1 MKTSVSDNFHNLIAL
16 WLDQLDQLSTLFAR
30 RPTTTPSL
38 FCFCP
43 LATLSGSQG
52 CQLSC
57 IAGAATLHQS
67 IPSNISAASICSVA
81 LPMTRENYFEW
92 STWKAVHP
100 VTVVN
105 FVLLLWIGIVSLTFW
120 GTTAISDYNHR
131 QITCNCPWN
140 VRWSILHR
148 DLNLLTQL
156 RHKLQGSAKSI
167 GRL

>member
-1 MKTSVSDNFHNLIAL
+1 MKASVSDNFHNLIAL
-16 WLDQLDQLSTLFAR
+16 WLDQLSTLFAR
-30 RPTTTPSL
+30 RPTTTPSI

-43 LATLSGSQG
+43 LATLSVSQG

-57 IAGAATLHQS
+57 IAGVPPCIRVSHLTSLLLQFAALRFQWHERITLCDLLGKQLT
-67 IPSNISAASICSVA
+67 P
-81 LPMTRENYFEW
+81 
-92 STWKAVHP
+92 HP

-120 GTTAISDYNHR
+120 RITAISDYNHR